1 MAASSGDEI
10 PTQLAALLGRRTVQ
24 IRKTNDSPPRIS
36 VIDVVEAITGQVKSN
51 AGKTLERV
59 KESHPEVY
67 PNWINFRFPG
77 RGQRETPI
85 ADVRGIVEIVML
97 LPGRHAARIRRQ
109 AAELLCRYLGGDLAL
124 VDEVCRN
131 RGFQEELAVARP
143 EDPRRVFGEAVEACS
158 SPTDPPLAN
167 LLATMNQRL
176 TNQEEALA
184 TQSQLLA
191 CIRENL
197 EHDRQRINLNVRAPK
212 RAMPHQPQIARD
224 IAGER
229 PFPISKFLDEKERQD
244 PSWKSARKSFAP
256 SFGMVAQVLKK
267 KKLRDE
273 GKPAIYVE
281 QNSRPQLLYTDEDRH
296 LLEEAWTLTA
306 AHREDLTG
314 TLANPQDAPAVVDR
328 PGRPS
333 VMDLLQRSCA

>member
-97 LPGRHAARIRRQ
+97 LPGRQAARIRRQ

-143 EDPRRVFGEAVEACS
+143 EDPRRVFGEVVEATAGGS
-158 SPTDPPLAN
+158 QLAQVLYN
-167 LLATMNQRL
+167 MSERL
-176 TNQEEALA
+176 TKQEQMLA
-184 TQSQLLA
+184 H
-191 CIRENL
+191 IHERL
-197 EHDRQRINLNVRAPK
+197 EHDRQRVNLNVWVPK
-212 RAMPHQPQIARD
+212 RTVPHQHQITSDLALV
-224 IAGER
+224 GR
-229 PFPISKFLDEKERQD
+229 PFPVARFLDEKERSD
-244 PSWKSARKSFAP
+244 PTWKAARRSFAP
-256 SFGMVAQVLKK
+256 TFGMMAQVLKK
-267 KKLRDE
+267 KKLREE
-273 GKPAIYVE
+273 GRAAVYIE
-281 QNSRPQLLYTDEDRH
+281 QNHRPQILYTEADRPVM
-296 LLEEAWTLTA
+296 EEAWQLTS
-306 AHREDLTG
+306 AHREDLAG
-314 TLANPQDAPAVVDR
+314 LQGNPQEEALVVQS
-328 PGRPS
+328 RPS
-333 VMDLLQRSCA
+333 VMDMLRGDG